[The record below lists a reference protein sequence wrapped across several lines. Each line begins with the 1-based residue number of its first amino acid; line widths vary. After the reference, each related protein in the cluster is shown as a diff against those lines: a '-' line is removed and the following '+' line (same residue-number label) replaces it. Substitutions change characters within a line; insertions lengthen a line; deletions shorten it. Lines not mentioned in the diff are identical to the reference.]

1 MDPGPVYVETDD
13 AFSVCL
19 RKLDAHFRAD
29 DNVPYERHVFRQIA
43 PMQGKTAD
51 KFMVCLRKQARHFNF
66 FGESLNENLR
76 NQLAEKL
83 ADAELKKKLLE
94 VQLIIYITREAALDK
109 IRKLEASPEQAK
121 QMVNPNQEPGTS
133 TDMVG
138 KTSGIGSKGNVSK
151 TCPGK

>member
-19 RKLDAHFRAD
+19 QKLDAHFRAD

-76 NQLAEKL
+76 DQLVEKL

-94 VQLIIYITREAALDK
+94 VQLIVYITQEGC
-109 IRKLEASPEQAK
+109 IR
-121 QMVNPNQEPGTS
+121 
-133 TDMVG
+133 
-138 KTSGIGSKGNVSK
+138 
-151 TCPGK
+151 

>member
-19 RKLDAHFRAD
+19 QKLDAHFRAD
-29 DNVPYERHVFRQIA
+29 DNVPYEYVFRQIA

-76 NQLAEKL
+76 DQLVEKL
-83 ADAELKKKLLE
+83 ADAELKKKLME
-94 VQLIIYITREAALDK
+94 VQLIMYITQEGC
-109 IRKLEASPEQAK
+109 IR
-121 QMVNPNQEPGTS
+121 
-133 TDMVG
+133 
-138 KTSGIGSKGNVSK
+138 
-151 TCPGK
+151 